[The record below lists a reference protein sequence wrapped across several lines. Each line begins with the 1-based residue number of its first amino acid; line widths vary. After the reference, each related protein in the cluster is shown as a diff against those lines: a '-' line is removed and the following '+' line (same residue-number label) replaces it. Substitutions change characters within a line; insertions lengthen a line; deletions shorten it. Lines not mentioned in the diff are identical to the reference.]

1 MDLEPPSLCII
12 CCPSLYVS
20 LVLQILLQLNSY
32 RYYINCFY
40 RSFIVGVYSCVEVEI
55 ALALALPLI
64 LKITNYLTL
73 LSRMIFML

>member
-1 MDLEPPSLCII
+1 MDLEAQSLCII

-64 LKITNYLTL
+64 ENNKLFNFIV
-73 LSRMIFML
+73 